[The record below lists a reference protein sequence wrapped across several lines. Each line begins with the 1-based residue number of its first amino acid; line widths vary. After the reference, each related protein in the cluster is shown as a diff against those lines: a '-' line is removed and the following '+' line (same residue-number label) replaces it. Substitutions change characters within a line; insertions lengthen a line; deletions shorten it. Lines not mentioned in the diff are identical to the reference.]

1 MKTIE
6 IQPLTNNNVTSNQ
19 ESFNL
24 HNLPSEFQSNQQGAY
39 EQINQL
45 FSEQDQKENTVLEA
59 REILGESAKDMT
71 DEQVYEL
78 VTEMQF
84 LVDSWLEEF
93 ERKTFGGKTLNEL
106 LNLEP

>member
-1 MKTIE
+1 MKTTE
-6 IQPLTNNNVTSNQ
+6 IQPLTHNNLTSNQ

-24 HNLPSEFQSNQQGAY
+24 PNPPSEFQTNQQGTY

-45 FSEQDQKENTVLEA
+45 FNEQDQKENTVLEA
-59 REILGESAKDMT
+59 REILGESAKDLT

-84 LVDSWLEEF
+84 LVDSWLEEY
-93 ERKTFGGKTLNEL
+93 ERKVFDGKSLNEL
-106 LNLEP
+106 LNLEL